1 MVVLQ
6 LRNPDISYSY
16 KMFGPKLT
24 ANNFVTQTRNHDPSS
39 RCALRQRFAF
49 HISPRKSHPD
59 VVIGFLPARF
69 PTSEWNVTLSLE
81 NTIKHTS
88 KCRAISFH
96 KFFGARSVPSC
107 MDVLVVNCSKSEP
120 DSHHWAE
127 LGVCSDLWAPAMFL
141 SVYCISSSSPVGG
154 PRLPL
159 VRKLMALIMF

>member
-1 MVVLQ
+1 ML
-6 LRNPDISYSY
+6 L
-16 KMFGPKLT
+16 
-24 ANNFVTQTRNHDPSS
+24 
-39 RCALRQRFAF
+39 QRFAF

-69 PTSEWNVTLSLE
+69 PASEWNVTLSLE

-107 MDVLVVNCSKSEP
+107 MDVLAVNRSKSEP

-127 LGVCSDLWAPAMFL
+127 LGVCADLRVPAMF
-141 SVYCISSSSPVGG
+141 VNV
-154 PRLPL
+154 
-159 VRKLMALIMF
+159 